1 MELVNRESVLFV
13 LKMSSN
19 RISLNPIGQ
28 RGQRR
33 AGQRGDGGDRSASS
47 AATMPR
53 RPTTRPPLT
62 STTPHP
68 HRPAPHR
75 YTFLDWTYP
84 QTTSNM
90 SRRDK
95 QADLRKRMV
104 EARSKLLSSHAQS
117 SPQQP
122 DDGRADIQLAGQK
135 RPAPTAASGGG
146 ILRKSKYNSSA
157 QSQVVPQAVITKAE
171 VADASRDRESG
182 EVNTPASAEP
192 PTPAALL
199 ENEAERREKKKKK
212 KMKKKHKKADQ
223 HEQEESTQQ
232 QSQKGEDGDD
242 MDEAFA
248 EFNALLEADETNAM
262 SVPQP
267 SAPSVDET
275 DEAKAKKKK
284 KKKKRRKE
292 KDVYDHDDNDAAN
305 SLAQASYEARIARLT
320 LLAKNKQRKAGDE
333 LGDKDFYDPGLAFQQ
348 DEDTQAVAQDS
359 PRSDEGED
367 SKPTNN
373 SHSNLAKALRERI
386 EEARKLTRSIS
397 TKEEEEQEESDV
409 QDGSWF

>member
-1 MELVNRESVLFV
+1 M
-13 LKMSSN
+13 
-19 RISLNPIGQ
+19 
-28 RGQRR
+28 
-33 AGQRGDGGDRSASS
+33 
-47 AATMPR
+47 
-53 RPTTRPPLT
+53 
-62 STTPHP
+62 
-68 HRPAPHR
+68 
-75 YTFLDWTYP
+75 
-84 QTTSNM
+84 
-90 SRRDK
+90 
-95 QADLRKRMV
+95 
-104 EARSKLLSSHAQS
+104 
-117 SPQQP
+117 
-122 DDGRADIQLAGQK
+122 
-135 RPAPTAASGGG
+135 
-146 ILRKSKYNSSA
+146 
-157 QSQVVPQAVITKAE
+157 ITKAE

-212 KMKKKHKKADQ
+212 KMKKKHKKRADQ

-267 SAPSVDET
+267 SAPSVDETDET

>member
-1 MELVNRESVLFV
+1 
-13 LKMSSN
+13 
-19 RISLNPIGQ
+19 
-28 RGQRR
+28 
-33 AGQRGDGGDRSASS
+33 
-47 AATMPR
+47 
-53 RPTTRPPLT
+53 
-62 STTPHP
+62 
-68 HRPAPHR
+68 
-75 YTFLDWTYP
+75 
-84 QTTSNM
+84 M

-104 EARSKLLSSHAQS
+104 EARSKLLSSHAQT

-212 KMKKKHKKADQ
+212 KMKKKHKKRADQ

-267 SAPSVDET
+267 SAPSVDETDET